1 MSQTTAT
8 TDPTFAAMENHRRRS
23 DGLAK
28 ISDPEAG

>member
-8 TDPTFAAMENHRRRS
+8 TTFTAIENHRRQS